1 MSFLYL
7 RPKPNLWVT
16 HIRVHYNG
24 HGRAIGLELYCFIF
38 SSVSPSKTTGR
49 SPATKEPLRALARLD
64 QSDTEA
70 KGNNRIL
77 IKSCGGPLMTS
88 DTPQGDTRQYEETH
102 VHQVYQEIASH
113 FSSTRYKPW
122 PIVERF
128 LKDLVPGSIG
138 LDIGC
143 GNGRYLAVNPN
154 VFIVAS
160 DRSANLVKI
169 ASQHQPHSSLVA
181 DNLNLPHQL
190 AFFDFAISIA
200 VVHHLATPQRRI
212 QAVSAIL
219 EMLRRSTEAETGGR
233 ALIYVWAL
241 EQKHS
246 RRGWDEGDDQ
256 DVMVPW
262 VMKQG
267 PEEGRTLNRYYHLY
281 RQGELERDIVEAGGV
296 ILKAGYEKDNW
307 WAIAAPKP
315 P

>member
-1 MSFLYL
+1 
-7 RPKPNLWVT
+7 
-16 HIRVHYNG
+16 
-24 HGRAIGLELYCFIF
+24 
-38 SSVSPSKTTGR
+38 
-49 SPATKEPLRALARLD
+49 
-64 QSDTEA
+64 
-70 KGNNRIL
+70 
-77 IKSCGGPLMTS
+77 MTS
-88 DTPQGDTRQYEETH
+88 NASNEDIKRYEETH

-128 LKDLVPGSIG
+128 LKDLAPGSVG

-143 GNGRYLAVNPN
+143 GNGKYLAVNPN

-181 DNLNLPHQL
+181 DNLSLPHRL

-212 QAVSAIL
+212 QSVSAIL
-219 EMLRRSTEAETGGR
+219 ELLQRSTEAETGGK

-256 DVMVPW
+256 DVIVPW

-267 PEEGRTLNRYYHLY
+267 PEEGRTFNRYYHLY
-281 RQGELERDIVEAGGV
+281 RHGELERDIVEAGGV
-296 ILKAGYEKDNW
+296 VLEAGYEKDNW

-315 P
+315 PNYCTRRSKDP

>member
-1 MSFLYL
+1 MS
-7 RPKPNLWVT
+7 PQT
-16 HIRVHYNG
+16 RVHHND
-24 HGRAIGLELYCFIF
+24 HDRAMVFFDTTLQSCCQALICIASYFLAFRQAKLL
-38 SSVSPSKTTGR
+38 VDLPPLKNPSIDLNPRGSR
-49 SPATKEPLRALARLD
+49 HD
-64 QSDTEA
+64 
-70 KGNNRIL
+70 IL
-77 IKSCGGPLMTS
+77 INLCNRPLMTS
-88 DTPQGDTRQYEETH
+88 SVSKEDIKQYEETH

-128 LKDLVPGSIG
+128 LKDLAPGSIG

-143 GNGRYLAVNPN
+143 GNGKYLAVNPN
-154 VFIVAS
+154 IFIVAS

-169 ASQHQPHSSLVA
+169 ASQHEPHSSLVA
-181 DNLNLPHQL
+181 DNLSLPHQL

-212 QAVSAIL
+212 QSVSAIL
-219 EMLRRSTEAETGGR
+219 ELLRRSTEAETGGK

-246 RRGWDEGDDQ
+246 RRGWNEGDDQ
-256 DVMVPW
+256 DIMVPW

-267 PEEGRTLNRYYHLY
+267 SEEGRSFNRYYHLY
-281 RQGELERDIVEAGGV
+281 RHGELERDIVEAGGV
-296 ILKAGYEKDNW
+296 VLEAGYEKDNW